1 MDKNKIINQYYDE
14 FKVFIKE
21 NKMPL
26 IIPVEK
32 SSENNNMDEFA
43 FIEKDFI
50 RGIAV
55 PIIYNKSL
63 FNYNENF
70 VKSIFFHE
78 FTHIYD
84 AIKLRNNPNYND
96 IMCTYSE
103 IHASYVMMQKLT
115 DFRESLSFNSK
126 ICIENTTTTIK
137 KYFEHQLKMIIEN
150 NRLFPNDINILLDRI
165 LRLTYFIGEFIFVN
179 SIDQRIVFNIDSPYK
194 DEVFDMIENYPNN
207 PNGIAE
213 AYLNILEKYK
223 QHRRI
228 VLANDFS
235 KMINGAFS
243 PEELIKKTENI

>member
-1 MDKNKIINQYYDE
+1 MQVAKIKEVYKEYQGVFNDIEYPELNEDNYIYVHDVDFLFE
-14 FKVFIKE
+14 FKSTE
-21 NKMPL
+21 LYEQNYKMYINTEAL
-26 IIPVEK
+26 IFPDQYVE
-32 SSENNNMDEFA
+32 
-43 FIEKDFI
+43 
-50 RGIAV
+50 G
-55 PIIYNKSL
+55 L
-63 FNYNENF
+63 L
-70 VKSIFFHE
+70 FHE
-78 FTHIYD
+78 FTHLYD

-150 NRLFPNDINILLDRI
+150 NQLFPNDINILLDRI
-165 LRLTYFIGEFIFVN
+165 LTLTYFIGEFIFAN
-179 SIDQRIVFNIDSPYK
+179 SIDQSIVFNIDSPYK
-194 DEVFDMIENYPNN
+194 DEVFDMIENYPDN

-243 PEELIKKTENI
+243 PEELIKKAENI